1 MIGGPQPSHL
11 GEFRSPPGG
20 RTRIAP
26 TPSGYLHAGNAL
38 NFLITHHIAR
48 EAGATVLLRIDDLD
62 AERVRPEYLEDI
74 FETLAWLWIKP
85 DQGPQDPT
93 SHFRNWSQ
101 QLRLARYQELAEALR
116 AGGHLYGCTCSRR
129 GRELLRHEGRST
141 CRCRD
146 RTGDLDDPQAA
157 WRLRVPEDRRV
168 VVRSLFGTDISAD
181 LFAVMPDPVLRQRAT
196 NGSSARPAYQLASL
210 ADDVD
215 QGITFIVRGQDLWP
229 STVCQVYLAGLLG
242 MTSFR
247 EVRFVHHPLLQDQAG
262 NKLSKSEGALSI
274 RAMRGRGADP
284 VELRAMAKAML
295 TRIEG
300 KAGSGA

>member
-1 MIGGPQPSHL
+1 MWTLKGCGRSIWRTFSKPWL
-11 GEFRSPPGG
+11 GCGSS
-20 RTRIAP
+20 RTKVRKI
-26 TPSGYLHAGNAL
+26 
-38 NFLITHHIAR
+38 
-48 EAGATVLLRIDDLD
+48 LLRIFGTGRNNFASRATRNLP
-62 AERVRPEYLEDI
+62 RP
-74 FETLAWLWIKP
+74 F
-85 DQGPQDPT
+85 
-93 SHFRNWSQ
+93 
-101 QLRLARYQELAEALR
+101 
-116 AGGHLYGCTCSRR
+116 AGGHLHGCPCSRR
-129 GRELLRHEGRST
+129 GRDLLRHEGRST

-242 MTSFR
+242 MTPFQ